1 MTAQAEQAAAAA
13 SAQVGGESDA
23 RVHAVHAE
31 AMQASISGSE
41 IEVTDTDLGPES
53 SAVAWP
59 KNSS

>member
-13 SAQVGGESDA
+13 SAQVGGGSDA

-41 IEVTDTDLGPES
+41 IEVTDTDLGP
-53 SAVAWP
+53 
-59 KNSS
+59 